1 MKTPTVLESRRRQ
14 MGLSQDELGALAG
27 VSRSSIANWE
37 TRASQPRPSVADLI
51 SSLIG
56 VSSVELLDD
65 AQVDQLRAAQ
75 KLVDEM
81 KMCGDVGVVDVV
93 MILDSLHCAGLH
105 LERGG
110 LEASDAFLNYRY
122 AVEVAP

>member
-1 MKTPTVLESRRRQ
+1 MKAPTVLEMRRRQ

-37 TRASQPRPSVADLI
+37 TRASRPRPFVAELM
-51 SSLIG
+51 SCVVG

-65 AQVDQLRAAQ
+65 AQVDQLRAAET
-75 KLVDEM
+75 LVNEM
-81 KMCGDVGVVDVV
+81 KMCGDVGEVDAS
-93 MILDSLHCAGLH
+93 MILDSLACAGLH

-110 LEASDAFLNYRY
+110 GEASAAFLK
-122 AVEVAP
+122 ACGA

>member
-93 MILDSLHCAGLH
+93 MILDFTSL
-105 LERGG
+105 RWT
-110 LEASDAFLNYRY
+110 S
-122 AVEVAP
+122 P